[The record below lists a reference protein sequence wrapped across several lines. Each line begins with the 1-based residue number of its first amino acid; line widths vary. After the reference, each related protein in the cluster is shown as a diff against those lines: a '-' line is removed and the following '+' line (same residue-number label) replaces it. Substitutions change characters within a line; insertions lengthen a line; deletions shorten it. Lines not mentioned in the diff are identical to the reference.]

1 VAAKDYDTQDL
12 LDELSTRDL
21 LQESLR
27 RLDPIKDALLI
38 NDIAAYL
45 RGD

>member
-1 VAAKDYDTQDL
+1 MAAKDYETQEL

-21 LQESLR
+21 LREALR
-27 RLDPIKDALLI
+27 RLDEIDQWRVVNA
-38 NDIAAYL
+38 IAAYL